1 MGKDVADGTKITIKA
16 TSNLT
21 PSVTATY
28 ELTVKSNDYVLSLKQ
43 ENIVYSNAKSAAVAD
58 GKLNIETADTTYG
71 HTGIYLNDDK
81 SELDL
86 KQYAAIKINVS
97 IEAGKNQL
105 NLAFVAGAV
114 SSDGDASKYGGGTKI
129 NSKLI
134 ELNSDEDLVV
144 RTDRIQPEKDGVPVA
159 LDIRTETNSKV
170 KINSIT
176 FLKECPY
183 ESENLNIGITE
194 ADMAFTDAKSQNFH
208 DGQCDV
214 TLAKGQK
221 IGFYIKPDKSN
232 INPFDYYAFDYMLV
246 GDAISSSTKSAFV
259 KDVNNSD
266 ASSNGGGTVVGIEY
280 TANVVKKGL
289 DYFKS
294 TPISPKS
301 FYKIPDGSN
310 VNVVYITNTGTNDVT
325 FTIKGLR
332 LNKYEY

>member
-1 MGKDVADGTKITIKA
+1 MADGPEITVKA

-28 ELTVKSNDYVLSLKQ
+28 KLTVKSNDYVLSLKQ
-43 ENIVYSNAKSAAVAD
+43 ENIVYSNAQSAAIAD
-58 GKLNIETADTTYG
+58 GKLNIETAGDKYG

-81 SELDL
+81 SEFDY
-86 KQYAAIKINVS
+86 KQYAAMKINVS
-97 IEAGKNQL
+97 IEAGTEQL
-105 NLAFVAGAV
+105 ILAFVAGAV
-114 SSDGDASKYGGGTKI
+114 SPDGDASKYGGGTQI
-129 NSKLI
+129 SSSSLG
-134 ELNSDEDLVV
+134 LNSDEDLIIK
-144 RTDRIQPEKDGVPVA
+144 TDRIQLTKDGVPVA
-159 LDIRTETNSKV
+159 LDIRTEKNSKV

-183 ESENLNIGITE
+183 ESENLDIDITE
-194 ADMAFTDAKSQNFH
+194 DNMAFTDAKSKDFH

-214 TLAKGQK
+214 TLGKGQK
-221 IGFYIKPDKSN
+221 IGFYIKSDKSN

-266 ASSNGGGTVVGIEY
+266 ASNNGGGTVMGIEY

-289 DYFKS
+289 YYFKAIRISS
-294 TPISPKS
+294 TL
-301 FYKIPDGSN
+301 FHKIPESSEA
-310 VNVVYITNTGTNDVT
+310 NVVYITNTGTADVT

-332 LNKYEY
+332 LNKYQY